1 MSRDTGAW
9 SGAWS
14 PFSLA
19 AALPIASSSISL
31 SWVLGRL
38 LPDPAQVL
46 LHCVVAGELQGKG
59 VCHLSVFLQKRKAE
73 LQAPGRA
80 YTHPMN
86 IFAWGSVTLN
96 SKEKTLWQVQK
107 EMVEKRKRKCLPVF
121 WARHPTF
128 SFYSW
133 SPTRVIWPSLLTA
146 FCLSC
151 WGWVSGWEMWVYPHV
166 SIENHSSVSRPKNLD
181 SIGQLSTGI
190 ACWLY
195 LSPRNILAKTPSNND
210 HV

>member
-1 MSRDTGAW
+1 MSHGPSLSSLGLTVKSLWLSILRIHHLEILNRFFFFLSRDTGAW

-59 VCHLSVFLQKRKAE
+59 VCQLSVFLQKRKAE

-96 SKEKTLWQVQK
+96 SKEKTL
-107 EMVEKRKRKCLPVF
+107 
-121 WARHPTF
+121 
-128 SFYSW
+128 
-133 SPTRVIWPSLLTA
+133 
-146 FCLSC
+146 
-151 WGWVSGWEMWVYPHV
+151 
-166 SIENHSSVSRPKNLD
+166 
-181 SIGQLSTGI
+181 
-190 ACWLY
+190 
-195 LSPRNILAKTPSNND
+195 
-210 HV
+210 

>member
-1 MSRDTGAW
+1 MRLLRGLQETRVVTREESGVLGFPSRRRDTGAW

-73 LQAPGRA
+73 LQVPGRA

-96 SKEKTLWQVQK
+96 SKEKTL
-107 EMVEKRKRKCLPVF
+107 
-121 WARHPTF
+121 
-128 SFYSW
+128 
-133 SPTRVIWPSLLTA
+133 
-146 FCLSC
+146 
-151 WGWVSGWEMWVYPHV
+151 
-166 SIENHSSVSRPKNLD
+166 
-181 SIGQLSTGI
+181 
-190 ACWLY
+190 
-195 LSPRNILAKTPSNND
+195 
-210 HV
+210 